1 MKKQKNM
8 FQTKEQD
15 KTSETDLN
23 ETKIHDLLDK
33 EFKITVIKML
43 TKVSR
48 TMHEQS
54 ENFNKETE
62 DIGKHQKNQRGKE
75 HKPN

>member
-1 MKKQKNM
+1 MQEKGSV
-8 FQTKEQD
+8 FQTKR
-15 KTSETDLN
+15 SETDFN
-23 ETKIHDLLDK
+23 EVQISDLLNR